1 MIIKIQSNT
10 IEENQTKLLQTR
22 PTDTIS
28 SRTRHRNID
37 VPGQSSTSSSSRYN
51 QGYGGSTST
60 TSLLSSNS
68 KSKYSSTRL
77 SRFEADYHN
86 TPLRKPTKKRRRG
99 GIGPES
105 PLDVAID
112 PHEPTYCTCGQVA
125 FGEMIACDNENCL
138 IEWYHCQC
146 VGVTPATRPKGKWYC
161 PSCQDQIQNEG

>member
-1 MIIKIQSNT
+1 M
-10 IEENQTKLLQTR
+10 
-22 PTDTIS
+22 D
-28 SRTRHRNID
+28 
-37 VPGQSSTSSSSRYN
+37 YN
-51 QGYGGSTST
+51 YTATPQR
-60 TSLLSSNS
+60 
-68 KSKYSSTRL
+68 KSVQ
-77 SRFEADYHN
+77 
-86 TPLRKPTKKRRRG
+86 KRRRG

-161 PSCQDQIQNEG
+161 PACQDTMLESEGQ